1 LNCIRT
7 FIVVLSFTLPLL
19 VIGQDIF
26 TLLREAEQLES
37 ALNEEAAF
45 KKYQEVLKYQP
56 INVVALCKCSE
67 LCSRIGAR
75 QPKKETKVDYFK
87 AGRRYAELALKL
99 NPSSS
104 EANFVM
110 AVAMGRMAL
119 ISSGRDKIEAVNEIK
134 KYAENAIKLDPKDFK
149 GYHVLGKWHY
159 EVSNLSAVERTAAK
173 IFFGG
178 LPNASLKESIWYYEK
193 SKSLY
198 PELNLNYL
206 ELAKAYHRNN
216 ENKKAIELLKKLE
229 TMPFKTADDARVK
242 KEALMLLKEWN

>member
-1 LNCIRT
+1 LNQIRT
-7 FIVVLSFTLPLL
+7 LIFVLFISVPCII
-19 VIGQDIF
+19 IGQDIP
-26 TLLREAEQLES
+26 TLIREAQQYES
-37 ALNEEAAF
+37 ALNEDAAF

-56 INVVALCKCSE
+56 INVMALCKCSE

-119 ISSGRDKIEAVNEIK
+119 ISNGRDKIEAVNEIK
-134 KYAENAIKLDPKDFK
+134 KYAENAIRLDPQDFK

-159 EVSNLSAVERTAAK
+159 EVSNLSGVERTAAK
-173 IFFGG
+173 LFFGG
-178 LPNASLKESIWYYEK
+178 LPKASLKESIWYYEK
-193 SKSLY
+193 SKALF

-229 TMPFKTADDARVK
+229 TMSFKTADDARVK
-242 KEALMLLKEWN
+242 KEGQKLLKEWN